1 MRKKR
6 SLYDAYQFCSFRA
19 QHKVTGI
26 FGDSS
31 ALVIKLTRQGKKP
44 SAVPAAE
51 YTEPPMTAKIGKF
64 VIFPAATGVCTSSL
78 KFAVFSVLVAI
89 R

>member
-6 SLYDAYQFCSFRA
+6 SLYDAYQFCSFKPQR
-19 QHKVTGI
+19 KVSGV
-26 FGDSS
+26 FGDSN
-31 ALVIKLTRQGKKP
+31 ALVIKFTRRGKKP

-51 YTEPPMTAKIGKF
+51 ETEPSMTARIGKF
-64 VIFPAATGVCTSSL
+64 VIFPVATGVCTSNL
-78 KFAVFSVLVAI
+78 KFAVFSVLVAT

>member
-6 SLYDAYQFCSFRA
+6 SLYDAYQFYSFKPQR
-19 QHKVTGI
+19 KVSGV
-26 FGDSS
+26 FGDSN
-31 ALVIKLTRQGKKP
+31 ALVIKLSRQEKKP

-51 YTEPPMTAKIGKF
+51 YTEPSMTARIGKF
-64 VIFPAATGVCTSSL
+64 VIFPAATGVCTL
-78 KFAVFSVLVAI
+78 NLRFAVFSVLVAT

>member
-6 SLYDAYQFCSFRA
+6 SLYDAYQFCSFKP
-19 QHKVTGI
+19 QHKISGV
-26 FGDSS
+26 FGDSN
-31 ALVIKLTRQGKKP
+31 AVVIKLSRQGKKP

-51 YTEPPMTAKIGKF
+51 YTEPPMTARIGKF
-64 VIFPAATGVCTSSL
+64 AIFPAATGVCTSKL
-78 KFAVFSVLVAI
+78 RFAVFSVLVAT